1 MATSTKTTAR
11 KRAPAAKKSGA
22 AGTAAASKSSAASN
36 GSSSNT
42 GASRGANPVEDMQKA
57 FTQPLKDMGARL
69 QNLKLSGAA
78 GTIAASGRKDLEAL
92 IKANQ
97 KSYQG
102 LQSVVKRQTE
112 MLRDSITAW
121 QGTVKSLPGSDPKEG
136 IAKLDKMG
144 RDAFKQALD
153 DIRELADM
161 AAKSQAEAFEIVR
174 ERITSNVDEVK
185 KLLKQGGK

>member
-1 MATSTKTTAR
+1 MATSTKTTAA
-11 KRAPAAKKSGA
+11 KRAPAKKSTA
-22 AGTAAASKSSAASN
+22 AGKTSSSAAQA
-36 GSSSNT
+36 
-42 GASRGANPVEDMQKA
+42 ASPVEDMQNMQKS
-57 FTQPLKDMGARL
+57 FTRPLKDLGERL
-69 QNLKLSGAA
+69 QNLNLSGAA

-121 QGTVKSLPGSDPKEG
+121 QGTVKALPGSDPKES

-161 AAKSQAEAFEIVR
+161 AAKSQAEAFDIVR

-185 KLLKQGGK
+185 KLLKQK

>member
-1 MATSTKTTAR
+1 MATSTKTSAR
-11 KRAPAAKKSGA
+11 KRAPAAKKRSA
-22 AGTAAASKSSAASN
+22 AGATASKSSA
-36 GSSSNT
+36 GSST
-42 GASRGANPVEDMQKA
+42 ARTANPVEDMQKA
-57 FTQPLKDMGARL
+57 FTQPLKDVGARL
-69 QNLKLSGAA
+69 QNLNLSGAA
-78 GTIAASGRKDLEAL
+78 STIASSGRKDLEAL

-121 QGTVKSLPGSDPKEG
+121 QGTVKSLPGGDPKEG

-174 ERITSNVDEVK
+174 ERIATNVDDVK

>member
-1 MATSTKTTAR
+1 MATIRKTVAA
-11 KRAPAAKKSGA
+11 KRAPAK
-22 AGTAAASKSSAASN
+22 KSSAEASS
-36 GSSSNT
+36 GS
-42 GASRGANPVEDMQKA
+42 APRAANPVGDMQNMQKA
-57 FTQPLKDMGARL
+57 FTKPLKDLGERL

-78 GTIAASGRKDLEAL
+78 STVASSGRKDLEAL

-121 QGTVKSLPGSDPKEG
+121 QGTVKSLPGSDPKES

-144 RDAFKQALD
+144 RDAFKQALE

-185 KLLKQGGK
+185 KLLKQPGGN

>member
-1 MATSTKTTAR
+1 MATIRKTVAA
-11 KRAPAAKKSGA
+11 KRA
-22 AGTAAASKSSAASN
+22 TASKSSAAASG
-36 GSSSNT
+36 GSAPRA
-42 GASRGANPVEDMQKA
+42 ASPVDDMQNMQKA
-57 FTQPLKDMGARL
+57 FTRPLKDLGERL
-69 QNLKLSGAA
+69 QNLNLSGAA
-78 GTIAASGRKDLEAL
+78 STVASSGRKDLEAL

-121 QGTVKSLPGSDPKEG
+121 QGTVKSLPGSDPKES

-144 RDAFKQALD
+144 RDAFKQALE

-174 ERITSNVDEVK
+174 ERITNNVDEVK
-185 KLLKQGGK
+185 KLLKQK

>member
-1 MATSTKTTAR
+1 MATSSKT
-11 KRAPAAKKSGA
+11 PAAKRTPAKKAGA
-22 AGTAAASKSSAASN
+22 PAGSTSKPR
-36 GSSSNT
+36 T
-42 GASRGANPVEDMQKA
+42 ANPLEDMQTMQKA
-57 FTQPLKDMGARL
+57 FAKPLQEMGERL
-69 QNLKLSGAA
+69 QQLNVSGAA
-78 GTIAASGRKDLEAL
+78 SAIAASGRKDLEAL

-102 LQSVVKRQTE
+102 LQAVVQRQTE

-136 IAKLDKMG
+136 IAKLDAMG
-144 RDAFKQALD
+144 KAAFKQALD

-161 AAKSQAEAFEIVR
+161 AARSQAEAFEIVR
-174 ERITSNVDEVK
+174 ERITSNVDDVK